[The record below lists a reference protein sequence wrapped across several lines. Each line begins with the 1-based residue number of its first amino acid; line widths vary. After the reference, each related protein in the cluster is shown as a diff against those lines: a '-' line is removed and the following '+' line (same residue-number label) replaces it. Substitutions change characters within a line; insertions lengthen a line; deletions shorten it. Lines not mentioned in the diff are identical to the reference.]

1 MQEIIDYLGENTIL
15 IIFGVIVLI
24 VVALVIIIL
33 IEKRSKKKYLE
44 AFSSLEKYEET
55 EDNFEQINLEEN
67 IEKPVILDEARKEN
81 NVEVKETKEEE
92 PKKEE
97 VVYQESLSKT
107 EAKKAI
113 EEAAKKL
120 VYEEQN
126 DIIGQTFFEK
136 MQEENSIIS
145 YEELMSKNIDV
156 DYENDKVLEDEG
168 NEPITIDELYSYKEE
183 NTVESIEEEKTKEE
197 EKQYKINVVDETSL
211 SKIDEQPKEKE
222 EMVYYVNS
230 ESKKFK
236 NSEVISPVF
245 GIKRDVIYKKE
256 YNELGETINIKELD
270 MEIKRTEEFLKELKK
285 LKSKLD

>member
-24 VVALVIIIL
+24 IVALVIIVL

-44 AFSSLEKYEET
+44 AFSNLEKYEEN
-55 EDNFEQINLEEN
+55 DDDFEQINLEEN
-67 IEKPVILDEARKEN
+67 IEKSDVIDDTSKVEQVEAKE
-81 NVEVKETKEEE
+81 
-92 PKKEE
+92 KKEE

-183 NTVESIEEEKTKEE
+183 NTIESVEEEKTKEE
-197 EKQYKINVVDETSL
+197 DKQYKINVVDESSL
-211 SKIDEQPKEKE
+211 PKIDDQQKE

-245 GIKRDVIYKKE
+245 GIKRDVIYK
-256 YNELGETINIKELD
+256 
-270 MEIKRTEEFLKELKK
+270 
-285 LKSKLD
+285 

>member
-24 VVALVIIIL
+24 IVALVIIIL
-33 IEKRSKKKYLE
+33 IERRSKKKYLE
-44 AFSSLEKYEET
+44 AFSSLEKYEEIE
-55 EDNFEQINLEEN
+55 EDFEQINLEEN
-67 IEKPVILDEARKEN
+67 IEKPIVMEDTPKEMP
-81 NVEVKETKEEE
+81 VEVEQ
-92 PKKEE
+92 KKEE
-97 VVYQESLSKT
+97 VVYQETLSKT

-145 YEELMSKNIDV
+145 YEELISKNIDV

-183 NTVESIEEEKTKEE
+183 NTIESVEEEKTKEE

-211 SKIDEQPKEKE
+211 PKIDEQPKEKE

>member
-67 IEKPVILDEARKEN
+67 IEKTIILDEYKIEKNNEEKE
-81 NVEVKETKEEE
+81 KKIEE

>member
-24 VVALVIIIL
+24 IVALFIIIL
-33 IEKRSKKKYLE
+33 IERRSKKKYLE
-44 AFSSLEKYEET
+44 AFSNLEKYEET
-55 EDNFEQINLEEN
+55 DEGFEQINLEEN
-67 IEKPVILDEARKEN
+67 IENPIVMEDTPKDIP
-81 NVEVKETKEEE
+81 VEVEQ
-92 PKKEE
+92 KKEE

-156 DYENDKVLEDEG
+156 DYENGKVLEDEG

-183 NTVESIEEEKTKEE
+183 NTVESVEEPIKLEE
-197 EKQYKINVVDETSL
+197 VKQYKINVVDETSL
-211 SKIDEQPKEKE
+211 PTIDELPKEKE

>member
-24 VVALVIIIL
+24 IVALIIIVF
-33 IEKRSKKKYLE
+33 IERKNKKKYLE
-44 AFSSLEKYEET
+44 TFSNFEKYEKDDSNDFKKIDFEEENVSEST
-55 EDNFEQINLEEN
+55 ITSNIKNEQIEIN
-67 IEKPVILDEARKEN
+67 
-81 NVEVKETKEEE
+81 E

-97 VVYQESLSKT
+97 VVYQESLTKT

-156 DYENDKVLEDEG
+156 DYENEKVLEDEG

-183 NTVESIEEEKTKEE
+183 NTIDSIEERENKEE
-197 EKQYKINVVDETSL
+197 VKQYKINVVDETSL
-211 SKIDEQPKEKE
+211 QKEVELPKEKE
-222 EMVYYVNS
+222 
-230 ESKKFK
+230 
-236 NSEVISPVF
+236 
-245 GIKRDVIYKKE
+245 
-256 YNELGETINIKELD
+256 
-270 MEIKRTEEFLKELKK
+270 
-285 LKSKLD
+285 

>member
-44 AFSSLEKYEET
+44 AFSNFEKYEEN
-55 EDNFEQINLEEN
+55 EDDFEQINLEEN

>member
-1 MQEIIDYLGENTIL
+1 MQEIIDYLGENVIL

-24 VVALVIIIL
+24 IVALVIIIL

-44 AFSSLEKYEET
+44 AFSNFEKYEEN
-55 EDNFEQINLEEN
+55 EDDFEQINLEEN
-67 IEKPVILDEARKEN
+67 IEKTIILDESRKEN
-81 NVEVKETKEEE
+81 NVEVKEKRIEE

-156 DYENDKVLEDEG
+156 DYENEKVLEDEG

-183 NTVESIEEEKTKEE
+183 NTIESVEEEKPIEE
-197 EKQYKINVVDETSL
+197 VKQFNINVVDETSL
-211 SKIDEQPKEKE
+211 PKAEEPQKE

-245 GIKRDVIYKKE
+245 GIKSYVIYKK
-256 YNELGETINIKELD
+256 
-270 MEIKRTEEFLKELKK
+270 
-285 LKSKLD
+285 